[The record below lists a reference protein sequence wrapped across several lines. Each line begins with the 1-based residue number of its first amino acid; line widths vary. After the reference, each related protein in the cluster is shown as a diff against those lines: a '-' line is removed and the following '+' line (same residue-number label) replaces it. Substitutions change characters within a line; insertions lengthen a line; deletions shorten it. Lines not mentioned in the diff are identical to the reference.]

1 MVIRKGLVA
10 QLVEPLALGRVSASR
25 LRDDAMLVAD
35 WYFHPRRLAH
45 LHMDQA
51 EAIHALGA
59 ISKPA
64 RQLCDALSMDAREVE
79 ELLSSLALDDSPRAD
94 ELDLLRLAREAGLL
108 ARAATEAARK
118 LRPGHGGRAAE
129 VRRDVSLALLTWAT
143 EQATGKRVSI
153 SAGTKMRGGRHFV
166 GHSGHFVYRV
176 MNLLTG
182 QNEKQLT
189 RLFDR
194 LRTKHPKQSS

>member
-1 MVIRKGLVA
+1 MVIREGLVA
-10 QLVEPLALGRVSASR
+10 QLVEPLTLDEVSASR
-25 LRDDAMLVAD
+25 LRDDAMLIAD
-35 WYFHPRRLAH
+35 WYFHPRRLAY

-51 EAIHALGA
+51 EAIRALGA

-64 RQLCDALSMDAREVE
+64 ERLSNALSLHAREVE
-79 ELLSSLALDDSPRAD
+79 ELLHALPLDDSPGAD
-94 ELDLLRLAREAGLL
+94 ELDLLRFLREAGLL

-129 VRRDVSLALLTWAT
+129 VRRDVSLALISWAA
-143 EQATGKRVSI
+143 EEATGKRVSI
-153 SAGTKMRGGRHFV
+153 SNGTKQRGGRHFV
-166 GHSGHFVYRV
+166 GASGHFVYRV

-182 QNEKQLT
+182 MNEKQLT

-194 LRTKHPKQSS
+194 LRTRQPKQSG